1 LVKKH
6 WVNKKL
12 LPIMPEDFDEEII
25 SNINYT
31 QTGKKQEDGESKA
44 TVKNS
49 QISLFDDNLE
59 LGSIRNLK

>member
-1 LVKKH
+1 
-6 WVNKKL
+6 
-12 LPIMPEDFDEEII
+12 MPEDFDEEII